1 MQHSRA
7 PSAASVT
14 SAHGARAKGCAAV
27 ACARGPR
34 RGGRGARAR
43 ARGGPRGPCGGHSC
57 LRALPCKAGAARAPQ
72 HGDRRH
78 ARGAVSRRAPQTR
91 GVRARKACRARRRG
105 DLFLPR
111 ASSVLSNFPRCALL
125 PPPPTP
131 QPTPQPPWRA
141 TPTLT
146 HTHVILWDQSV
157 ARWARE
163 AVTGPLRALPAQP
176 LRRASSVPC
185 AAAVARRTP

>member
-27 ACARGPR
+27 ACAR
-34 RGGRGARAR
+34 
-43 ARGGPRGPCGGHSC
+43 GPRGPCGGHSC

-131 QPTPQPPWRA
+131 QPPWRA
-141 TPTLT
+141 APTLT